1 MWDEERIMSEQ
12 FNQPPTEN
20 YAPAEAG
27 DTGFMEEGYQ
37 QEQPPGDIFDTLAAY
52 GVPDDIRDQVKSAAL
67 RQDDYT
73 RKTQELA
80 DTRRALEAQQQQLN
94 QLATWALQQNSS
106 GQGAQ
111 QYQSNFDK
119 AWSEMVKDG
128 NEDQAKPIRAL
139 FDAKDADAAARIRPL
154 ELQLAQYQARE
165 AFQQEY
171 ETTVKPYF
179 GNHLD
184 ALWKEAEI
192 VSMQQLQ
199 QGRVVTPMAV
209 ISQLAPEKLAEAARK
224 SASSS
229 RNTGLPSE
237 GMVNYRQEQP
247 LVGVQGKPQGDPA
260 STANILKEVQA
271 MMNRGRP
278 SA

>member
-1 MWDEERIMSEQ
+1 MSEQ
-12 FNQPPTEN
+12 FNQPSEDSN
-20 YAPAEAG
+20 YAPEAG
-27 DTGFMEEGYQ
+27 DTGFLAEGGTQ
-37 QEQPPGDIFDTLAAY
+37 QATGDLYETLSAY
-52 GVPDDIRDQVKSAAL
+52 GVPDDVREQVKSAAL

-80 DTRRALEAQQQQLN
+80 DTRRALEAQQMQLN
-94 QLATWALQQNSS
+94 QLATWALQQNSA
-106 GQGAQ
+106 GQQGQ
-111 QYQSNFDK
+111 SYESNFDR
-119 AWSEMVKDG
+119 AWKDMVKDG
-128 NEDQAKPIRAL
+128 NEEQAKPIRAL
-139 FDAKDADAAARIRPL
+139 FDAKDADAVARIRPL
-154 ELQLAQYQARE
+154 ELQLAQYQAKE

-179 GNHLD
+179 GTHLD
-184 ALWKEAEI
+184 TLWRDAEA

-209 ISQLAPEKLAEAARK
+209 ISQLAPEKLLEAAK
-224 SASSS
+224 KAAAGQ

-247 LVGVQGKPQGDPA
+247 VVGAVGKPQGDPS